1 MKKTFLLLNIITLPL
16 IFNSCSS
23 TKVQQTQIQAQPPVQ
38 EIPSPEEPKTET
50 PKKIEIPKDEYSK
63 SVGQISVSKDTFEND
78 KAEIMNIIDKLSTIM
93 KDFDYESWLLYVDD
107 ESKSYWSKPSNLKKA
122 QSRLPIKGLQIRNL
136 QDYFKYVFIPA
147 RSGREVSSI
156 RYVTETYV
164 KAVQVVEPMTETS
177 SERTIVYYY
186 FNKIDGHWELH
197 LPEIED

>member
-23 TKVQQTQIQAQPPVQ
+23 TKVQQTQIQEQPPVQ

-50 PKKIEIPKDEYSK
+50 QKKIEIPKDEYSK

-147 RSGREVSSI
+147 RFGREVSSI